1 MNIIP
6 AIDILEGQVV
16 RLVKGKLQNKIVYSD
31 NPIEIAEKLEAQG
44 ADIIHVVD
52 LDATLTTGWNNNKNN
67 TEIILKIID
76 TIKIPVQVAGGIRSV
91 DAIKKMFEKKAEK
104 IVIGTLA
111 YKHPQVLQ
119 QLSKDKVEKIV
130 ISIDQNK
137 GIVMIDGWRQPSG
150 FRIIEA
156 IKFFMAKG
164 VKDFLLTTVD
174 RDGTFNGPDLD
185 TLSYASNVN
194 GAKII
199 ASGGISSIEDIIRVK
214 NIGCSA
220 VILGKSIYDGKIDVK
235 KAIAIV

>member
-31 NPIEIAEKLEAQG
+31 NPIEIAEKLETQG

-67 TEIILKIID
+67 TEIILKIIN
-76 TIKIPVQVAGGIRSV
+76 TIKIPVQVAGGIRSI

-164 VKDFLLTTVD
+164 VKEFLLTTVD
-174 RDGTFNGPDLD
+174 RDGTLNGPDLD

>member
-1 MNIIP
+1 LNIIP

-16 RLVKGKLQNKIVYSD
+16 RLVKGELQNKIVYSD
-31 NPIEIAEKLEAQG
+31 NPIEIAEKLETQG
-44 ADIIHVVD
+44 AEIIHVVD
-52 LDATLTTGWNNNKNN
+52 LDATLTTGWNNNQNN

-76 TIKIPVQVAGGIRSV
+76 TIKIPVQVAGGIRSI
-91 DAIKKMFEKKAEK
+91 DAINKMFEKKAEK

-111 YKHPQVLQ
+111 YKNPQVLQ

-150 FRIIEA
+150 FKVIEA

-164 VKDFLLTTVD
+164 IKEFLLTTVD

-185 TLSYASNVN
+185 TLSYASSVN

-199 ASGGISSIEDIIRVK
+199 ASGGISSIEDMIRVK

-235 KAIAIV
+235 KAIAVI

>member
-16 RLVKGKLQNKIVYSD
+16 RLVKGKLQNKIVYSN
-31 NPIEIAEKLEAQG
+31 NPIEIAEKLETQG

-164 VKDFLLTTVD
+164 VKEFLLTTVD
-174 RDGTFNGPDLD
+174 RDGTLNGPDLD

>member
-1 MNIIP
+1 LNIIP

-16 RLVKGKLQNKIVYSD
+16 RLVKGELQNKIVYSD
-31 NPIEIAEKLEAQG
+31 NPIEIAEKLETQG
-44 ADIIHVVD
+44 AEIIHVVD
-52 LDATLTTGWNNNKNN
+52 LDATLTTGWNNNQNN

-76 TIKIPVQVAGGIRSV
+76 TIKIPVQVAGGIRSI
-91 DAIKKMFEKKAEK
+91 DAINKMFEKKAEK

-111 YKHPQVLQ
+111 YKNPQVLQ

-150 FRIIEA
+150 FKVIEA

-164 VKDFLLTTVD
+164 IKEFLLTTVD

-199 ASGGISSIEDIIRVK
+199 ASGGISSIEDMIRVK

-235 KAIAIV
+235 KAIAVI

>member
-16 RLVKGKLQNKIVYSD
+16 RLVKGELQNKIVYSD
-31 NPIEIAEKLEAQG
+31 NPIEIAEKLETQG
-44 ADIIHVVD
+44 ADIIHLVD

-76 TIKIPVQVAGGIRSV
+76 TIKIPVQVAGGIRSI

-150 FRIIEA
+150 FKVVEA
-156 IKFFMAKG
+156 IKLFMAKG
-164 VKDFLLTTVD
+164 VKEFLLTSVD
-174 RDGTFNGPDLD
+174 RDGTLNGPDLD
-185 TLSYASNVN
+185 TLSYASNIN

-214 NIGCSA
+214 NIDCSA
-220 VILGKSIYDGKIDVK
+220 VILGKALYDGKIDVK
-235 KAIAIV
+235 KALTVV

>member
-1 MNIIP
+1 LNIIP

-31 NPIEIAEKLEAQG
+31 NPIEIAKKLEAQG
-44 ADIIHVVD
+44 AEIIHVVD

-76 TIKIPVQVAGGIRSV
+76 TIKIPVQVAGGIRSI

-119 QLSKDKVEKIV
+119 QLSKDRMEKIV

-164 VKDFLLTTVD
+164 VKEFLLTTVD
-174 RDGTFNGPDLD
+174 RDGTLNGPDLD

-199 ASGGISSIEDIIRVK
+199 ASGGISSIEDIIRIK

-235 KAIAIV
+235 KAIAII

>member
-16 RLVKGKLQNKIVYSD
+16 RLVKGDLQNKIVYSD
-31 NPIEIAEKLEAQG
+31 NPIEIAEKFESQG
-44 ADIIHVVD
+44 ANIIHVVD
-52 LDATLTTGWNNNKNN
+52 LDATLTTGWNNNQNN
-67 TEIILKIID
+67 TDIILNIID
-76 TIKIPVQVAGGIRSV
+76 AIKIPIQVAGGIRSIE
-91 DAIKKMFEKKAEK
+91 AINKMFEKKAEK

-119 QLSKDKVEKIV
+119 QLSKDKVERIV

-150 FRIIEA
+150 FKLIEA
-156 IKFFMAKG
+156 IKLFMAIGIKE
-164 VKDFLLTTVD
+164 FLLTTVD
-174 RDGTFNGPDLD
+174 RDGTLNGPDLE
-185 TLSYASNVN
+185 TLSYVSNVN

-220 VILGKSIYDGKIDVK
+220 VILGKSIYDGKIDVR
-235 KAIAIV
+235 KAITLV

>member
-31 NPIEIAEKLEAQG
+31 NPIEIAEKLETQG
-44 ADIIHVVD
+44 AEIIHVVD
-52 LDATLTTGWNNNKNN
+52 LDATLTTGWNNNQNN

-76 TIKIPVQVAGGIRSV
+76 TIKIPVQVAGGIRSI
-91 DAIKKMFEKKAEK
+91 DAINKMFEKKAEK

-111 YKHPQVLQ
+111 YKNPQVLQ

-150 FRIIEA
+150 FKVIEA

-164 VKDFLLTTVD
+164 IKEFLLTTVD

-185 TLSYASNVN
+185 TLSYASNVT

-220 VILGKSIYDGKIDVK
+220 VILGKSIYDGKINVK
-235 KAIAIV
+235 KAITVI

>member
-31 NPIEIAEKLEAQG
+31 NPIEIAEKLETQG

-164 VKDFLLTTVD
+164 VKEFLLTTVD
-174 RDGTFNGPDLD
+174 RDGTLNGPDLD

>member
-16 RLVKGKLQNKIVYSD
+16 RLVKGELQNKIVYSD
-31 NPIEIAEKLEAQG
+31 NPIEIAEKLETQG
-44 ADIIHVVD
+44 AEIIHVVD
-52 LDATLTTGWNNNKNN
+52 LDATLTTGWNNNQNN

-76 TIKIPVQVAGGIRSV
+76 TIKIPVQVAGGIRSI
-91 DAIKKMFEKKAEK
+91 DAINKMFEKKAEK

-111 YKHPQVLQ
+111 YKNPQVLQ

-150 FRIIEA
+150 FKVIEA

-164 VKDFLLTTVD
+164 IKEFLLTTVD

-185 TLSYASNVN
+185 TLSYASNVS

-199 ASGGISSIEDIIRVK
+199 ASGGISSIEDMIRVK

-235 KAIAIV
+235 KAITVI

>member
-6 AIDILEGQVV
+6 AIDILEGKVV
-16 RLVKGKLQNKIVYSD
+16 RLVKGDLQNKIVYSD
-31 NPIEIAEKLEAQG
+31 NPIEIARKMETQG
-44 ADIIHVVD
+44 ANIIHVVD
-52 LDATLTTGWNNNKNN
+52 LDATLTTGWNNNQNN

-150 FRIIEA
+150 FKVVEA
-156 IKFFMAKG
+156 IKLFMAKG
-164 VKDFLLTTVD
+164 VKEFLLTSVD
-174 RDGTFNGPDLD
+174 RDGTLNGPDLD
-185 TLSYASNVN
+185 TLSYASNIN

-214 NIGCSA
+214 NIDCSA
-220 VILGKSIYDGKIDVK
+220 VILGKALYDGKIDVK
-235 KAIAIV
+235 KALTVV

>member
-1 MNIIP
+1 LNIIP

-31 NPIEIAEKLEAQG
+31 NPIEIAEKLETQG

-52 LDATLTTGWNNNKNN
+52 LDATLTTGWNNNNNN

-76 TIKIPVQVAGGIRSV
+76 TIKIPVQVAGGIRSI

-150 FRIIEA
+150 FKVIEA

-164 VKDFLLTTVD
+164 VKEFLLTTVD
-174 RDGTFNGPDLD
+174 RDGTLNGPDLD

-194 GAKII
+194 EAKII

>member
-31 NPIEIAEKLEAQG
+31 NPIEIAEKLETQG

-76 TIKIPVQVAGGIRSV
+76 TIKIPIQVAGGIRSI

-164 VKDFLLTTVD
+164 VKEFLLTTVD
-174 RDGTFNGPDLD
+174 RDGTLNGPDLD

>member
-31 NPIEIAEKLEAQG
+31 NPIEIAEKLETQG

-76 TIKIPVQVAGGIRSV
+76 TIKIPVQVAGGIRSI

-150 FRIIEA
+150 FKVIEA

-164 VKDFLLTTVD
+164 IKEFLLTTVD

-199 ASGGISSIEDIIRVK
+199 ASGGISSIEDMIRVK

>member
-16 RLVKGKLQNKIVYSD
+16 RLVKGELQNKIVYSD
-31 NPIEIAEKLEAQG
+31 NPIEIAEKLETQG
-44 ADIIHVVD
+44 AEIIHVVD
-52 LDATLTTGWNNNKNN
+52 LDATLTTGWNNNQNN

-76 TIKIPVQVAGGIRSV
+76 TIKIPVQVAGGIRSI
-91 DAIKKMFEKKAEK
+91 DAINKMFEKKAEK

-111 YKHPQVLQ
+111 YKNPQVLK

-150 FRIIEA
+150 FKVIEA

-164 VKDFLLTTVD
+164 IKEFLLTTVD

-185 TLSYASNVN
+185 TLAYASNVN

-199 ASGGISSIEDIIRVK
+199 ASGGISSIEDMIRVK

-220 VILGKSIYDGKIDVK
+220 VILGKSIYEGKIDVK
-235 KAIAIV
+235 KAIVVI

>member
-16 RLVKGKLQNKIVYSD
+16 RLVKGELQNKIVYSD
-31 NPIEIAEKLEAQG
+31 KPIEIAEKLETQG
-44 ADIIHVVD
+44 AEIIHVVD
-52 LDATLTTGWNNNKNN
+52 LDATLTTGWNNNQNN

-76 TIKIPVQVAGGIRSV
+76 TIKIPVQVAGGIRSI
-91 DAIKKMFEKKAEK
+91 DAINKMFEKKAEK

-111 YKHPQVLQ
+111 YKNPQVLQ

-150 FRIIEA
+150 FKVIEA

-164 VKDFLLTTVD
+164 IKEFLLTAVD
-174 RDGTFNGPDLD
+174 RDGTLNGPDLD

-199 ASGGISSIEDIIRVK
+199 ASGGISSIEDMIRVK

-235 KAIAIV
+235 KAIAVI

>member
-16 RLVKGKLQNKIVYSD
+16 RLVKGELQNKIVYSD
-31 NPIEIAEKLEAQG
+31 NPIEIAEKLETQG
-44 ADIIHVVD
+44 AEIIHVVD
-52 LDATLTTGWNNNKNN
+52 LDATLTTGWNNNQNN

-76 TIKIPVQVAGGIRSV
+76 TIKIPVQVAGGIRSM
-91 DAIKKMFEKKAEK
+91 DAINKMFEKKAEK

-111 YKHPQVLQ
+111 YKNPQVLQ

-137 GIVMIDGWRQPSG
+137 GIVMINGWRQPSG
-150 FRIIEA
+150 FKVIEA

-164 VKDFLLTTVD
+164 IKEFLLTTVD

-185 TLSYASNVN
+185 TLSYASNVS

-235 KAIAIV
+235 KAITVI

>member
-16 RLVKGKLQNKIVYSD
+16 RLVKGELQKKIVYSD
-31 NPIEIAEKLEAQG
+31 NPIEIAQKFEEQG

-52 LDATLTTGWNNNKNN
+52 LDAALTTGWNNNQNN

-76 TIKIPVQVAGGIRSV
+76 TIKIPVQVAGGIRSI
-91 DAIKKMFEKKAEK
+91 DSLNKMFEKKAQK

-111 YKHPQVLQ
+111 YKQPQVLQ
-119 QLSKDKVEKIV
+119 QLPKEKVENIV
-130 ISIDQNK
+130 ISIDQIK
-137 GIVMIDGWRQPSG
+137 GIVMINGWRQPSG
-150 FRIIEA
+150 FKVNEA

-164 VKDFLLTTVD
+164 IKEFLLTTVD
-174 RDGTFNGPDLD
+174 RDGTLNGPDLD
-185 TLSYASNVN
+185 TLSYASNVS

-235 KAIAIV
+235 KALSVV

>member
-1 MNIIP
+1 LNIIP

-31 NPIEIAEKLEAQG
+31 NPIEIAEKLETQG
-44 ADIIHVVD
+44 ADIIHIVD

-164 VKDFLLTTVD
+164 VKEFLLTTVD
-174 RDGTFNGPDLD
+174 RDGTLNGPDLD

>member
-1 MNIIP
+1 LNIIP

-31 NPIEIAEKLEAQG
+31 NPIEIAEKLETQG

-164 VKDFLLTTVD
+164 VKEFLLTTVD
-174 RDGTFNGPDLD
+174 RDGTLNGPDLD

>member
-31 NPIEIAEKLEAQG
+31 NPIEIAEKLETQG

-52 LDATLTTGWNNNKNN
+52 LDATLTTGWNNNNNN

-76 TIKIPVQVAGGIRSV
+76 TIKIPVQVAGGIKSI

-150 FRIIEA
+150 FKVIEA

-164 VKDFLLTTVD
+164 VKEFLLTTVD
-174 RDGTFNGPDLD
+174 RDGTLNGPDLD